1 MGTKMIVRHLSCCDI
16 CGRINATYDFKT
28 KQGPWAN
35 GCKRCYLIHRLYDTL
50 GTGKGQLLVLEPYY
64 GIQAWGLYMGSNQP
78 YIDDQSRIAR
88 KYDAPKDAIYYNDPK
103 QHWVTTEGIM
113 DPDLKLH
120 IETSMA
126 TLEQEAEKPGWNE

>member
-1 MGTKMIVRHLSCCDI
+1 ME
-16 CGRINATYDFKT
+16 N
-28 KQGPWAN
+28 
-35 GCKRCYLIHRLYDTL
+35 
-50 GTGKGQLLVLEPYY
+50 PYY
-64 GIQAWGLYMGSNQP
+64 GIRAWGLYMGSSQQ
-78 YIDDQSRIAR
+78 YIDNQINIAILCE
-88 KYDAPKDAIYYNDPK
+88 APEDAIYYNDPK